1 METTFSTP
9 RTDPVGMG
17 VGGVEEGI
25 TSFSVWNL
33 FPWGFLTPFCAPFAP
48 KDRPICCH
56 CWSRGWP
63 HPSRILSTF
72 GHRTWLSRAAS
83 VEPDVGWSPA
93 FVTFPSR

>member
-33 FPWGFLTPFCAPFAP
+33 FPWGLLDSFLCTLCPQGPTHMLSLLVKRLAPPFTYPQ
-48 KDRPICCH
+48 H
-56 CWSRGWP
+56 LWSQDLAEQ
-63 HPSRILSTF
+63 SCQC
-72 GHRTWLSRAAS
+72 RA
-83 VEPDVGWSPA
+83 
-93 FVTFPSR
+93 